1 MLRPLSVWSWASVQC
16 LLLQSL
22 INLSASDPSNIDVFS
37 QVGQEVMLPCHCRS
51 TIDPAKASKHPYLW
65 WETPMESVFELEGPL
80 RFEAPKYRGRV
91 DVRLQGFE
99 EEGNCSLLLRAVRFS
114 DAGLYES
121 FVQAGGRRRRFVRS
135 VELNVRDHKD
145 SKTLAEGERLHLKL
159 HTTQDVTV
167 VFRGKDGKAGEIWRR
182 WGEGEGKAVGG
193 RQGRLVEREGALIL
207 SEVKLE
213 DSGTYRVL
221 DPQGLAVSTLLLTVE
236 PEAEPMQP
244 AERHQD
250 ARDAHSS
257 AGRASSTSPI
267 ISVLML
273 FSYFCLKL

>member
-99 EEGNCSLLLRAVRFS
+99 EEGNCSLLLQAVRFS

-244 AERHQD
+244 AERE
-250 ARDAHSS
+250 DAHSS

-267 ISVLML
+267 ISALML

>member
-1 MLRPLSVWSWASVQC
+1 MPRPLSVWSWASVQC

-22 INLSASDPSNIDVFS
+22 IHLSASDPSNIDVFS
-37 QVGQEVMLPCHCRS
+37 QVGQEVTLPCHCRS

-91 DVRLQGFE
+91 DVGLLGFE

-121 FVQAGGRRRRFVRS
+121 FVRVGRRRRFVRS

-145 SKTLAEGERLHLKL
+145 SKTLAEGEHLHLKL

-167 VFRGKDGKAGEIWRR
+167 VFQGKDAKAGEIWRR

-257 AGRASSTSPI
+257 AGRASGTSPI
-267 ISVLML
+267 ISALML